1 MRSGVRFLLVREMLQ
16 NNISH
21 WRVEF
26 VVVFEAIFIVVSN
39 IIPSSDSFSV
49 YKKFNFKPGCFSYC

>member
-1 MRSGVRFLLVREMLQ
+1 MLQ

-39 IIPSSDSFSV
+39 IIPSSDSFGV
-49 YKKFNFKPGCFSYC
+49 YKKFNFKPGCFSCC